1 MGQIVGAAIVSHHPG
16 LVQPKEVRIQRGN
29 GRDSDLIEGFDR
41 VRAKVDA
48 LKPDTLVIFD
58 THWITTSMHLVAGAA
73 HYKGSYTSDEL
84 PYSMSLSLR
93 LPRRAGAGRA
103 RGEGRAGEE
112 GAGATLPSRRCR
124 CTIPRSTSCICWA
137 ELRKC

>member
-84 PYSMSLSLR
+84 PYLMSRFPYDFRGAPELAVLVEKVAQEKRVPAQRYRAVAAAALSHDQ
-93 LPRRAGAGRA
+93 RRASAGR
-103 RGEGRAGEE
+103 
-112 GAGATLPSRRCR
+112 S
-124 CTIPRSTSCICWA
+124 
-137 ELRKC
+137 